1 MRLKTR
7 IWMVGVLVCAATAL
21 SAPAAFGA
29 FGVQRW
35 EAGTCKVTSC
45 KDNGTNA
52 QEEFFTQAAGHPD
65 FGITDFEMNY
75 KSTLFGKEPE
85 GHVKDVRVD
94 LPPGLSVNPE
104 ATAQCTEAQL
114 DESKC
119 SAESKVGEDEAT
131 GTVGT
136 LTVTEKFPVY
146 NMVRK
151 YGEPARFGVE
161 VKSTTLSLLGISAI
175 LYLEGGIS
183 WYHEPPAAGEE
194 SSGVSTGDYHE
205 FFKIPEVPTSPELI
219 ESKLIFWGIPQQHTG
234 VGTPKAFITLPSTCS
249 ERPITY
255 LHVDSHENPG
265 HFLSYE
271 NQTPVTATGCS
282 SLVFNPSISQKPET
296 TQSDAPDGTEVVL
309 HVPQSTNEPE
319 KANSP
324 DLQTAQVTLPEGM
337 TLNPS
342 AANGLE
348 GCTNAEIGLGTDGP
362 IGCPAKSI
370 VGSVVVEAPGI
381 PNGSLAGNIYLG
393 TPESQDPTSGKEYRI
408 FIAAEAPQYGVG
420 IRLEGKVSA
429 NPATGQLTTT
439 VSGGPQVPFENFRL
453 KFDSTATTPL
463 ANPLVCGAASTA
475 AVLTP
480 YTGAPAAN
488 AFGPF
493 TVDFNGKGG
502 TCPSPLPFSLAQSA
516 TSKPTT
522 GGAATSFTLGLA
534 RPDGQQYLS
543 GLSTTLPPGL
553 LGKIP
558 AVTLCGEPQASL
570 GTCSAASAIGTAT
583 VTVGSGATPLTLSG
597 TAYLTGP
604 YAGAPYGLSVA
615 VPAEKIGPFDYGTI
629 VTRATIAVNPHTAQ
643 ITVASALPTIVGGA
657 PLRLKTLTV
666 SVNHPGFM
674 INPTN
679 CGAFDTIT
687 TLTSTFGTTQQI
699 PTPFQAT
706 GCSSLPFKPKLTASS
721 NAKTSRANGAA
732 LNVKVSYPAGT
743 QANIKS
749 VSLTIPKILPVRQS
763 ALNDACKEAT
773 FNASPSDC
781 PSSTHVGEATVVT
794 PVLPGKLTGY
804 ALFVSHGGA
813 AFPDLDL
820 VLSGDGVN
828 VILVGNTNIS
838 AAGVTT
844 SNFAT
849 LPDVPISSFETRLPT
864 GPNSALA
871 AKGNLCKG
879 SLAIPTVIT
888 AQNGAVIKQSTKLAV
903 SNCPVTIVSHRVRGD
918 EAIVTVKVPAAGRL
932 SARGKDLKTVNK
944 HPGKARE
951 VTLDVPLSRGDLS
964 ALRTHHKLKLR
975 IRIGFVPKAKGPSS
989 TAYVTVKFK

>member
-1 MRLKTR
+1 MRLRTR
-7 IWMVGVLVCAATAL
+7 IWLVAVLVCAVGAF
-21 SAPAAFGA
+21 SAPLAQAE
-29 FGVQRW
+29 FGVKRW
-35 EAGTCKVTSC
+35 EAGTCKVSSC
-45 KDNGTNA
+45 KDTGSNV

-75 KSTLFGKEPE
+75 KQTLLEKQPE
-85 GHVKDVRVD
+85 DHIKDVRVD

-104 ATAQCTEAQL
+104 ATEQCAEAQL
-114 DESKC
+114 QESKC
-119 SAESKVGEDEAT
+119 PSESEVGEDEAT
-131 GTVGT
+131 GTVSA

-146 NMVRK
+146 NMARK

-161 VKSTTLSLLGISAI
+161 VKSTALSLLGISAI

-194 SSGVSTGDYHE
+194 SSGVPTGDYHE
-205 FFKIPEVPTSPELI
+205 FFKIPGVPTSPELV

-234 VGTPKAFITLPSTCS
+234 VGTPKAFITLPSTCT

-255 LHVDSHENPG
+255 LHVDSYENPG
-265 HFLSYE
+265 HFLAYG

-282 SLVFNPSISQKPET
+282 SLTFGPSISQKPET
-296 TQSDAPDGTEVVL
+296 TKSDAPDGTEVVL
-309 HVPQSTNEPE
+309 HVPQSTDEPE
-319 KANSP
+319 KVNSP
-324 DLQTAQVTLPEGM
+324 DLQTAQVALPEGM

-370 VGSVVVEAPGI
+370 IGTVTVEAPGI
-381 PNGSLAGNIYLG
+381 PDGSLTGNVYVG
-393 TPESQDPTSGKEYRI
+393 TPESQEPSSGKEYRI

-429 NPATGQLTTT
+429 SPSTGQLTAT
-439 VSGGPQVPFENFRL
+439 VSNGPQVPFENFRL

-463 ANPLVCGAASTA
+463 ANPLACSTA
-475 AVLTP
+475 TTVATLTP
-480 YTGAPAAN
+480 YTGGPAAN

-493 TVDFNGKGG
+493 TIDSNGKGG
-502 TCPSPLPFSLAQSA
+502 ACPSPLPFSLAQSA

-522 GGAATSFTLGLA
+522 GGATTSFTLGLTRA
-534 RPDGQQYLS
+534 DGQQYVS
-543 GLSTTLPPGL
+543 KLSTTLPPGL

-558 AVTLCGEPQASL
+558 AIALCGEPQAAL
-570 GTCSAASAIGTAT
+570 GTCSSASAIGTAT
-583 VTVGSGATPLTLSG
+583 VTLGSGESPLTLSG
-597 TAYLTGP
+597 TAYLTGL

-629 VTRATIAVNPHTAQ
+629 VTRATISVNPYTAQ
-643 ITVASALPTIVGGA
+643 VTVASQLPTIVGGV
-657 PLRLKTLTV
+657 PLRLRTLTV
-666 SVNHPGFM
+666 SVNRSGFM

-679 CGAFDTIT
+679 CSVFDTT
-687 TLTSTFGTTQQI
+687 TMLTSTFGTTQQI

-721 NAKTSRANGAA
+721 NAKTSRANGVA

-743 QANIKS
+743 RANIKS
-749 VSLTIPKILPVRQS
+749 VLLTIPKILPVRQS
-763 ALNDACKEAT
+763 ALNNACKEAT
-773 FNASPSDC
+773 FNATPSDC
-781 PSSTHVGEATVVT
+781 PQSTHVGEANVVT

-820 VLSGDGVN
+820 VLSGDGVS

-838 AAGVTT
+838 PSGVTT
-844 SNFAT
+844 SDFAS

-864 GPNSALA
+864 GPSSALA
-871 AKGNLCKG
+871 AKGNVCKG

-903 SNCPVTIVSHRVRGD
+903 SGCPVTVVSHRVRGD
-918 EAIVTVKVPAAGRL
+918 EVIVTVKVPAAGRV
-932 SARGKDLKTVNK
+932 SARGKDLRTVNK

-951 VTLDVPLSRGDLS
+951 VTLDVPLSRTGLS
-964 ALRTHHKLKLR
+964 ALGAHHKLRLR
-975 IRIGFVPKAKGPSS
+975 IRIGFVPKAKAPGS